1 MAERTPI
8 SSKLKLTVSYQ
19 DGSGAQKKRQVTM
32 AHLKSG
38 AEPANIVDVVTA
50 LGTLQDDP
58 FTSIHEVVEHEISA

>member
-1 MAERTPI
+1 MAERTPV
-8 SSKLKLTVSYQ
+8 SSNLKLTVSYQ
-19 DGSGAQKKRQVTM
+19 DGSGAQKTRQVTL

-58 FTSIHEVVEHEISA
+58 FTAIREVVEHEISA

>member
-38 AEPANIVDVVTA
+38 AEPTNIIDVVTA

-58 FTSIHEVVEHEISA
+58 FTSIREIVEHEISA

>member
-1 MAERTPI
+1 MAERTPV

-19 DGSGAQKKRQVTM
+19 DGSGAQKTRQVTL

-50 LGTLQDDP
+50 TLQDDP
-58 FTSIHEVVEHEISA
+58 FTAIREVVEHEISA